1 MNPISVKKEVR
12 LKLNA
17 IPYAWVHVSGTLF
30 FLYQTLDFVLAG
42 FCLNLQHQETL
53 FCDGCKDKVCRGF
66 SEKIKDYAGTLNPL
80 KMLLLTVSKSTKD
93 VPAKCN
99 FARNRLYGRKIKKNL
114 WHI

>member
-1 MNPISVKKEVR
+1 M
-12 LKLNA
+12 
-17 IPYAWVHVSGTLF
+17 PYAWVHVSGTLF
-30 FLYQTLDFVLAG
+30 FLYQTLDLVLAG